1 MRAACKAGTMAT
13 MPDKKV
19 INTSFTVAQ
28 PRHVARTIDAAR
40 ALYSLVA
47 FCVMCVSTITT
58 PIFVS
63 VTIPDIPEASGNGT
77 EVYDLIT

>member
-1 MRAACKAGTMAT
+1 MREACKAGTMAT
-13 MPDKKV
+13 MPDGKV

-28 PRHVARTIDAAR
+28 SRHVARTIDAAR
-40 ALYSLVA
+40 ALQLP
-47 FCVMCVSTITT
+47 FVSTITT

-77 EVYDLIT
+77 KVYDLIT